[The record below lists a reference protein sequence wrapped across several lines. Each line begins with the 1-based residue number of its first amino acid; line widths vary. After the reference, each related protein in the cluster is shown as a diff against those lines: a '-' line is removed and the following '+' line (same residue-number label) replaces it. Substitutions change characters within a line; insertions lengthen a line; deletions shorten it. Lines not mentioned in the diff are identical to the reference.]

1 MSFLDRPAAWSY
13 WLAGVANLVADE
25 GGRRVGVREL
35 SLRAPRLVAVAAGAA
50 QVAGIQ
56 ACFDATPDYFLR
68 TCRRPPAPDE
78 AALLLADAEADPDR
92 RVFLLAPRSGGP
104 ALGVLDLHLDYPEP
118 GAAHIG
124 LLLVR
129 QACQGMGFGRE
140 ATAALEAA
148 LRRRGYRTLRLSV
161 GDENPGARAF
171 WEQIGFAAAG
181 RLDRGVTIYEKPLG
195 GRTRDR

>member
-1 MSFLDRPAAWSY
+1 MTFLDRPGRRSY
-13 WLAGVANLVADE
+13 WLPGVANLVADE
-25 GGRRVGVREL
+25 AGRRVDGRGL
-35 SLRAPRLVAVAAGAA
+35 RLRAPRLVAIPAGGA

-68 TCRRPPAPDE
+68 TSGRPPAPDE
-78 AALLLADAEADPDR
+78 AAQLLADAEADPDR

-129 QACQGMGFGRE
+129 QACQGMGFGQE

-148 LRRRGYRTLRLSV
+148 LRRRGYRSLRLSV

-171 WEQIGFAAAG
+171 WERIGFAEAG
-181 RLDRGVTIYEKPLG
+181 RLDRGVTVYEKPLRG
-195 GRTRDR
+195 